1 MGSRIEFFLFLILIL
16 QSVTIPVFAEENIDD
31 VKSIILETDK
41 PEYQIG
47 EKMIIS
53 GVIEEK
59 TMPVIALRIFDP
71 NGGILSA
78 HELEINDDNTFSKTI
93 LLDSPFYA
101 EQGIYTASVNYG
113 KLKVETNFKMV
124 SLDQKDQPLVM
135 DDFPTLIPEIIV
147 MFADEEVYQDGDRVT
162 IYGLVSEKDEESVLV
177 GVYDPFGSPAGFYF
191 GNVDSNMEFK
201 VSFLVKEGV
210 NFKTEGTYLISAFY
224 GESEEV
230 TSFEFV
236 KQKTNQLP
244 VEKEKTIEEKK
255 ITDETKSS
263 ESNDKIIETQNDEP
277 VLSNNNIKKS
287 TTTPNKNLSVED
299 IELGI
304 MLNEINLKCD
314 KSEFVDLT
322 TYYDGMGP
330 ALLRL
335 CKYSDAIIFYDQS
348 LLKEPNNVDILTN
361 KGSAL
366 AKMGLYDEAIKNYN
380 LALAVNPTNYFTLN
394 NKANALTNLGNFQE
408 AFSLYKKAIDVGG
421 EHPIILKNLEKAL
434 DKSTIQQIKNEQNI
448 QKIDTNP
455 KDSTIESA
463 KNLVKTSNQQ
473 TENIFDQLGNILS
486 SIGNSIF
493 GFIS

>member
-1 MGSRIEFFLFLILIL
+1 MGTKTEIFLFSILIL
-16 QSVTIPVFAEENIDD
+16 QSLAIPIFAEENVDNL
-31 VKSIILETDK
+31 KSVILETDK

-47 EKMIIS
+47 ENMVIS
-53 GVIEEK
+53 GIIEEK

-78 HELEINDDNTFSKTI
+78 HELEITDDNTFSKTI
-93 LLDSPFYA
+93 LLDSPFYD
-101 EQGIYTASVNYG
+101 EEGTYTISINYG

-124 SLDQKDQPLVM
+124 SVDQKIQPLVK
-135 DDFPTLIPEIIV
+135 DDSPTLIPEIIV
-147 MFADEEVYQDGDRVT
+147 MFADEEVYQDGDTVT

-177 GVYDPFGSPAGFYF
+177 GIYDPFGSPAGFYF
-191 GNVDSNMEFK
+191 GNVDSNLEFK

-236 KQKTNQLP
+236 KQNTNPLP
-244 VEKEKTIEEKK
+244 VEKEKPIEEQK
-255 ITDETKSS
+255 TNVDTKSA
-263 ESNDKIIETQNDEP
+263 EPNDKIIDNNDEP
-277 VLSNNNIKKS
+277 ILSNNDEKKS

-304 MLNEINLKCD
+304 MLNQINLKCD
-314 KSEFVDLT
+314 KSEFTDLT
-322 TYYDGMGP
+322 SYYDGMGP

-380 LALAVNPTNYFTLN
+380 LALAVNPTNSFTLN

-408 AFSLYKKAIDVGG
+408 AFSLYKKALDISGD
-421 EHPIILKNLEKAL
+421 HPIILKNLEKAL
-434 DKSTIQQIKNEQNI
+434 DKSTIQIKNEPII
-448 QKIDTNP
+448 QKIDTQP
-455 KDSTIESA
+455 QDSTIQSE

-473 TENIFDQLGNILS
+473 TETIFDQLGIILS

-493 GFIS
+493 GFLS